1 MLQVVKE
8 FGGKMPRTTES
19 LLKHLPGVGR
29 YTAGA
34 IASIAYG
41 QVSGEGYSKGNHKGL
56 CKIVTLQ

>member
-1 MLQVVKE
+1 MKE
-8 FGGKMPRTTES
+8 FGGKMPKTAET

-41 QVSGEGYSKGNHKGL
+41 QVGVLYIPKYMQVIYHRVFS
-56 CKIVTLQ
+56 

>member
-1 MLQVVKE
+1 
-8 FGGKMPRTTES
+8 MPRTAES

-41 QVSGEGYSKGNHKGL
+41 QVSGEGHSKDNHKGSSNL
-56 CKIVTLQ
+56 ITLQ